1 MQSLFII
8 MPKFLLSALLQ
19 DGLLIH
25 LWKTKTKK
33 YTGKIRQK
41 SGLYKIEHLQ
51 DIQKGKFV
59 EVKTFAL
66 DYTLGIAF
74 IEYMII
80 YYSV

>member
-1 MQSLFII
+1 MVIALVGVLKATHSEGAAA
-8 MPKFLLSALLQ
+8 LSAL
-19 DGLLIH
+19 GLLIH

-59 EVKTFAL
+59 EVKN
-66 DYTLGIAF
+66 
-74 IEYMII
+74 I
-80 YYSV
+80 YIGLYVRNCIH

>member
-1 MQSLFII
+1 MANRDINRLKVILAN
-8 MPKFLLSALLQ
+8 K
-19 DGLLIH
+19 
-25 LWKTKTKK
+25 KK

>member
-1 MQSLFII
+1 MYFCLPNKHTVMANRDINRLKVI
-8 MPKFLLSALLQ
+8 LAN
-19 DGLLIH
+19 
-25 LWKTKTKK
+25 KK
-33 YTGKIRQK
+33 YTGIIRQK

-59 EVKTFAL
+59 EVKTFTL

>member
-1 MQSLFII
+1 MANRDINRLKVI
-8 MPKFLLSALLQ
+8 LAN
-19 DGLLIH
+19 
-25 LWKTKTKK
+25 KK
-33 YTGKIRQK
+33 YTGIIRQK

-59 EVKTFAL
+59 EVKKTYAL